1 MDNKP
6 VKNKGGRKSLYK
18 GPETD
23 QLVYKL
29 CLLGAIDTEI
39 SDILGIR
46 RSTLNNWRHMYPTF
60 MDTIKKGKAIAD
72 SNVAANLYRRSN
84 GYEYMEVTTETDV
97 SGDAPVVKTR
107 KTTKHL
113 AADPTSMIFWLKN
126 RRPDLWKDRRE
137 ITGKDGGDLIS
148 LPAMDLTKLTP
159 TERDVL
165 RKIGEKSFND
175 QG

>member
-1 MDNKP
+1 MDKKP
-6 VKNKGGRKSLYK
+6 EKNRGGRKSLYK

-46 RSTLNNWRHMYPTF
+46 TSTLNNWKRMFPTF
-60 MDTIKKGKAIAD
+60 MESIKKGKAIAD
-72 SNVAANLYRRSN
+72 SNVAATLYRRSI
-84 GYEYMEVTTETDV
+84 GYEFMEVTTETDV

-137 ITGKDGGDLIS
+137 LTGKDGADLIS
-148 LPAMDLTKLTP
+148 LPSLDLSKLT
-159 TERDVL
+159 TAERDVL

-175 QG
+175 QE